1 MKIGVIGA
9 GAVGVAVCNY
19 VLALGNC
26 HELVLIDK
34 NKERAEGE
42 LMDFGHTSSLT
53 FGKNIRLNA
62 GDDYSVL
69 QGADIVVITAGAQ
82 IKPDQP
88 RIELAE
94 VNSTICV
101 DIAKQIEVYA
111 PNTTLIVVTNPCD
124 LAAFFIIKNTGF
136 QAHQVISSG
145 CVVDTARL
153 MKIVGDHT
161 QLDPK
166 NVFGYI
172 LGEHGSH
179 CFMPA
184 TLLSAGGQPIDYY
197 CDTNQLPRIDPQQLL
212 EDVKQAG
219 YQVFKRKLN
228 TTHGVA
234 ASVYRI
240 IQAIALNEHSV
251 LPVGVLVDG
260 TYGIAGSVLS
270 LPAVVGKRGIEKVL
284 EHPFNAEELLQLTEI
299 HQKIRA
305 VIESVAERTGLNA

>member
-26 HELVLIDK
+26 CELVLIDK
-34 NKERAEGE
+34 NKQRAEGE
-42 LMDFGHTSSLT
+42 LLDFGHASSLT
-53 FGKNIRLNA
+53 FGKNIRLYA
-62 GDDYSVL
+62 GDDYAML
-69 QGADIVVITAGAQ
+69 QDADIVVITAGAQ
-82 IKPDQP
+82 IKVDQP

-94 VNSTICV
+94 INSNICV
-101 DIAKQIEVYA
+101 DIAKQIEPYA
-111 PNTTLIVVTNPCD
+111 PNSSLIVVTNPCD

-136 QAHQVISSG
+136 KPQQVISSG

-161 QLDPK
+161 HLDPK

-184 TLLSAGGQPIDYY
+184 SLLSAGGQAIDYY
-197 CDTNQLPRIDPQQLL
+197 CDVNQLERLNPQQLL

-219 YQVFKRKLN
+219 YQIFKRKQN

-240 IQAIALNEHSV
+240 IQAISLNEHSV

-260 TYGIAGSVLS
+260 YYGIEGAVLS

-284 EHPFNAEELLQLTEI
+284 EHPFSEAELQELTTI
-299 HQKIRA
+299 HQQIRD
-305 VIESVAERTGLNA
+305 VIESVAAKSGLKA

>member
-26 HELVLIDK
+26 RELVLLDQ
-34 NKERAEGE
+34 NKSKAEGE
-42 LMDFGHTSSLT
+42 LMDFGHASSLT

-62 GDDYSVL
+62 GDDYGML
-69 QGADIVVITAGAQ
+69 ANADLVVITAGAQ
-82 IKPDQP
+82 IKAGQP

-94 VNSTICV
+94 VNSRICV
-101 DIAKQIEVYA
+101 DIAQKIEQHA
-111 PNTTLIVVTNPCD
+111 PNAILIVVTNPCD
-124 LAAFFIIKNTGF
+124 LAAFFIINNTGY
-136 QAHQVISSG
+136 QVHQVISSG

-153 MKIVGDHT
+153 MKIVGDYT
-161 QLDPK
+161 GLDPK

-184 TLLSAGGQPIDYY
+184 SILGAGGQPIDFY
-197 CDTNQLPRIDPQQLL
+197 CDNNGLARLEPQQLL

-219 YQVFKRKLN
+219 YEIFKRKLN

-240 IQAIALNEHSV
+240 IQAVSLNEHSV

-260 TYGIAGSVLS
+260 HYGLNGSVLS
-270 LPAVVGKRGIEKVL
+270 LPAVVGRRGLERVL
-284 EHPFNAEELLQLTEI
+284 EHPFTAEELAQLQQI
-299 HQKIRA
+299 HQQIRT
-305 VIESVAERTGLNA
+305 VIESVSELTALAC

>member
-26 HELVLIDK
+26 RELVLLDK
-34 NKERAEGE
+34 NGARAEGE
-42 LMDFGHTSSLT
+42 LMDFGHASSLT

-62 GDDYSVL
+62 GDDYAML
-69 QGADIVVITAGAQ
+69 ENADIVVITAGAQ
-82 IKPDQP
+82 IKADQP

-94 VNSTICV
+94 VNSRICV
-101 DIAKQIEVYA
+101 DIARNVEQYA
-111 PNTTLIVVTNPCD
+111 PNAILIVVTNPCD
-124 LAAFFIIKNTGF
+124 LAAFFIINNTGF
-136 QAHQVISSG
+136 AAHQVISSG

-184 TLLSAGGQPIDYY
+184 SILGAGGQPIDFY
-197 CDTNQLPRIDPQQLL
+197 CDNNQLPRIDPQQLL
-212 EDVKQAG
+212 QDVKRAG
-219 YQVFKRKLN
+219 YEIFKRKLN

-240 IQAIALNEHSV
+240 IQAVSLNEHSV
-251 LPVGVLVDG
+251 LPVGVLVDNH
-260 TYGIAGSVLS
+260 YDLFGSVLS
-270 LPAVVGKRGIEKVL
+270 LPSVIGRNGIEKVL
-284 EHPFNAEELLQLTEI
+284 EHPFTAEELTELKQI
-299 HQKIRA
+299 HQQIRG
-305 VIESVAERTGLNA
+305 VIESVAKITELNC